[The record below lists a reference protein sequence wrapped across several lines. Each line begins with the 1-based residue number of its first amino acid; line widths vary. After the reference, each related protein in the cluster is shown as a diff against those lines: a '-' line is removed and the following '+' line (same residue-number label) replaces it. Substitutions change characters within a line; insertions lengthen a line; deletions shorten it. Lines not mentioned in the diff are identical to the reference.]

1 MSWTIRVGVTDV
13 GLLEETVPDLRA
25 ITQFQFEDSDE
36 LNSLTEKV
44 MNTLKLL
51 YLDFQKG

>member
-25 ITQFQFEDSDE
+25 ITQFQFEDNDE

-44 MNTLKLL
+44 MNTFYCIL
-51 YLDFQKG
+51 